1 MYRKAI
7 LKVLSK
13 SDEKWQSCCANEP
26 NSKIHCSAPLK
37 PPKNHWT
44 MTKMN
49 RLYLL
54 CIEKLS
60 WRFYWNRMKNGR
72 AVVLTSQI
80 PKFTVCPLK
89 PPKNHRTMTKMNRV
103 YLLGTEK
110 LYWRFYQNRM
120 KNGRAIV
127 LTRKLH
133 GQTTLWLQYP
143 SLPRGKNGPTQK
155 AHRLFS

>member
-1 MYRKAI
+1 
-7 LKVLSK
+7 
-13 SDEKWQSCCANEP
+13 
-26 NSKIHCSAPLK
+26 
-37 PPKNHWT
+37 

-49 RLYLL
+49 RCHLL

-60 WRFYWNRMKNGR
+60 WRFYWNRMKTGR
-72 AVVLTSQI
+72 TVVLTSQF
-80 PKFTVCPLK
+80 PKFTVCP
-89 PPKNHRTMTKMNRV
+89 PKNHQTMTKVNRV

-133 GQTTLWLQYP
+133 GQKDDGRQTLWLQYP
-143 SLPRGKNGPTQK
+143 SLLRGKKNYRQVPTTFFSPIWK
-155 AHRLFS
+155 LDFNLFLFQFILFILIHTGNILNLLVHLFL